1 METDIM
7 TKNEAICLV
16 YLLPFTEANL
26 LIAKEALKNS
36 RLEICYKGDPQLP
49 FLLPLTTYNRA
60 LRSHQ
65 IQTFPE

>member
-7 TKNEAICLV
+7 TKDQAICLV

-26 LIAKEALKNS
+26 MIAKKALKDS
-36 RLEICYKGDPQLP
+36 RLEICYKNDPQLP